1 MDTLAFIARYEAILK
16 EKRIPKM
23 VFYKE
28 CGITDA
34 AVSQWRKGKTAPA
47 TKTISRIADFL
58 GVTSE
63 SLLVDSGAPK
73 QVITFSAKEVAAA
86 VKVALEQ
93 EQERLGQIQRES
105 RTQEI
110 KLERKKDREIK
121 MPTLS
126 GEPSDVRKLFDA
138 AIDDMSDEEL
148 LFLMSKI
155 KAIKEM
161 RE

>member
-1 MDTLAFIARYEAILK
+1 LDTLAFIARYEAILK

-58 GVTSE
+58 GVTAE
-63 SLLVDSGAPK
+63 SLLVDSDTPK
-73 QVITFSAKEVAAA
+73 RVITFSAKDVAAA
-86 VKVALEQ
+86 IKVALEEETKRKEEEAKKKESQ
-93 EQERLGQIQRES
+93 KIDFNWKVGQKE
-105 RTQEI
+105 
-110 KLERKKDREIK
+110 K
-121 MPTLS
+121 PTLS
-126 GEPSDVRKLFDA
+126 GELSDIRKQFID
-138 AIDDMSDEEL
+138 AIDDMSAEEL
-148 LFLMSKI
+148 LFLLSKAKVI
-155 KAIKEM
+155 KDM

>member
-1 MDTLAFIARYEAILK
+1 LDTLAFIARYEAILK

-58 GVTSE
+58 GVTAE
-63 SLLVDSGAPK
+63 SLLVDSDTPK
-73 QVITFSAKEVAAA
+73 RVVTFSAKDVAAA
-86 VKVALEQ
+86 IKVALEEESKRKEEEAKKKESQ
-93 EQERLGQIQRES
+93 KIDFNWKVKEEQE
-105 RTQEI
+105 
-110 KLERKKDREIK
+110 K
-121 MPTLS
+121 PTRS
-126 GEPSDVRKLFDA
+126 GELSDIRKQFID
-138 AIDDMSDEEL
+138 AIDDMSAEEL
-148 LFLMSKI
+148 LFLLSKAKVI
-155 KAIKEM
+155 KDM